1 MLFFY
6 TSLWIACNLSDS
18 PKATEPFEEL
28 PINSPQQIEEIL
40 TQGENPPPE
49 PPPQDPA
56 PDMTENTKALLKAP
70 KIQVSGTIEYAGSIT
85 GTRNIEALQNPKGSD
100 HPILLV
106 QQALSNTTFKIE
118 IPENTEAITLM
129 AYIDINLDGI
139 TDDDPRGYYKI
150 TTTQENIDN
159 IHIEILDLQDLE
171 KIKD

>member
-18 PKATEPFEEL
+18 PKTTEPFEEL
-28 PINSPQQIEEIL
+28 PIHAPQQTENAMAR
-40 TQGENPPPE
+40 GDNPPPE

-56 PDMTENTKALLKAP
+56 PDMTENTKALLNAP